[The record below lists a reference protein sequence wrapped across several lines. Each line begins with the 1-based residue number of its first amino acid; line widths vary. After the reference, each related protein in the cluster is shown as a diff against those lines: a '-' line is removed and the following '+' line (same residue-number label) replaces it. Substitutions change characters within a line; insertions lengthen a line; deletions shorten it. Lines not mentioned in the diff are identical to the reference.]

1 MCAIPS
7 FTDADPDCVFEKG
20 RKNEIKV
27 EEIKRE
33 QREEDKKKRIKRRI
47 CTPKR
52 ERQTAIA
59 ETNTG

>member
-33 QREEDKKKRIKRRI
+33 QREEDKKKNKKKNLH
-47 CTPKR
+47 TKER